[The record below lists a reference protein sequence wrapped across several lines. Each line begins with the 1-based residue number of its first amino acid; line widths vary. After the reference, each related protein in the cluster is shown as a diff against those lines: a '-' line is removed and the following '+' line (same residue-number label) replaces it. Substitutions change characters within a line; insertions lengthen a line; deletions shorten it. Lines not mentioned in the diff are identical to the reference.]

1 MKAENPFYYL
11 PSSQLFPIDGPLAG
25 LDIANSLTAKLKIAK
40 EYTINNS
47 HEEALS
53 VYNEL
58 IEEFPNYPFLY
69 ACRSILKT
77 RIEEEEGAFY
87 DYQVAKRLDFNYHNA
102 LEWINN
108 AGEMVESEELQELI
122 ANEKQEEQYY
132 INRAT
137 LFVQHFEY
145 QKAIDDFTKAYSLGN
160 NPIVLVSRGAVNM
173 RMVKYNQALSD
184 FNDALKQDNSLM
196 QGYIFRA
203 KLLAAIQEFELAD
216 MDFNKAIELSD
227 GDANV
232 YEERAQFYELREI
245 WDLAIADYTTVIE
258 LNPED
263 FYVYVLRADLYEKSN
278 LLQKALEDY
287 NRAIELN
294 PYYSDLYQYRGDI
307 RQSLGDEH
315 GAKED
320 YAKFEELEEE

>member
-1 MKAENPFYYL
+1 MKADNPFFYL
-11 PSSQLFPIDGPLAG
+11 PSSQLFPIDGTLAG
-25 LDIANSLTAKLKIAK
+25 LEIANSLTAKLKIAK
-40 EYTINNS
+40 EHAINKS
-47 HEEALS
+47 YDEVLS
-53 VYNEL
+53 LYNDL

-69 ACRSILKT
+69 ACRSIIKT
-77 RIEEEEGAFY
+77 KIEEVEGAFY

-102 LEWINN
+102 LEWLNN

-122 ANEKQEEQYY
+122 ANEKEIEQYY

-145 QKAIDDFTKAYSLGN
+145 EKAILDFSKAYDLGN
-160 NPIVLVSRGAVNM
+160 NPVVLVSRGAVNM
-173 RMVKYNQALSD
+173 RMVKYNEALSD
-184 FNDALKQDNSLM
+184 FNDALKQDNALT

-203 KLLAAIQEFELAD
+203 KLFAAIQEFELAD
-216 MDFNKAIELSD
+216 MDFNKAIELAD
-227 GDANV
+227 GDAAV
-232 YEERAQFYELREI
+232 YEERAQFYELREL
-245 WDLAIADYTTVIE
+245 WDLAIADYTTVIAV
-258 LNPED
+258 NPDD
-263 FYVYVLRADLYEKSN
+263 FYVYVLRADLFEKSDQ
-278 LLQKALEDY
+278 LQKALEDY

-307 RQSLGDEH
+307 RHSLGDEH